1 MKAGI
6 LVVGTVDVLRLY
18 SCKFI
23 ICYLK
28 EHWQDTQEIIICACV
43 GGRGRGGL
51 VTVRLLCVYRLYI
64 ALIFECVTI

>member
-6 LVVGTVDVLRLY
+6 LVVDTVDVLRLY

-28 EHWQDTQEIIICACV
+28 EHWQDTQEIMICACV
-43 GGRGRGGL
+43 GGAGRGG
-51 VTVRLLCVYRLYI
+51 VSGDNQTSLCIPSLYC
-64 ALIFECVTI
+64 FNF